1 MDKNQAEKNSRKKPS
16 NYHPMLVD
24 TRDAEFNQVP
34 GVGHYRLEFQ
44 EISARKKSAAFIH
57 PKPHSIS
64 SRTPTIPHS
73 GQTSKLGFAKSP
85 RYLTD
90 KNMTENLASSPQ
102 NFSKTS
108 TAFKIA
114 SQQLGNRSRSNF
126 LHDDVISNIASP
138 KIIDIAQMSS
148 SAYGIGFQNS

>member
-1 MDKNQAEKNSRKKPS
+1 MEKNLAEKNSRKKPS

-44 EISARKKSAAFIH
+44 EIGARKKSAAFIH
-57 PKPHSIS
+57 PKPNLSS

-73 GQTSKLGFAKSP
+73 GQISKLGHAKSP
-85 RYLTD
+85 KYLTD
-90 KNMTENLASSPQ
+90 KNLNENLASSSG

-114 SQQLGNRSRSNF
+114 SQ
-126 LHDDVISNIASP
+126 
-138 KIIDIAQMSS
+138 
-148 SAYGIGFQNS
+148 